1 MAVSTRRGVLAGLA
15 SAGAALALA
24 GPLAQPLGAAPLA
37 RVRELGVLRVGL
49 YADNRPWSWSDG
61 GRVAGID
68 ADIASAIAK
77 ALDVRADLALF
88 AADEDLS
95 DDLRNVIWR
104 GGLLGFQRCDLM
116 LHVPFDM
123 QFAAKEDRAVFLAP
137 YAREEF
143 TAVCSSRTKDCDM
156 PPQRFVGSK
165 VGAELDSIPDFYLT
179 GGFGGILR
187 SDVVH
192 FPTGYE
198 AAAAVHEGA
207 IEMAVASRAQIEA
220 ALHDRPGSGAKL
232 RKSPLP
238 LMASDGWD
246 IGMAVREDSRTLAAA
261 VDDIV
266 AHMIENRQMAAL
278 FGKYGV
284 TWQAAAATRTI

>member
-1 MAVSTRRGVLAGLA
+1 MAVNTRRGVLAGLA
-15 SAGAALALA
+15 GAGAALMLG
-24 GPLAQPLGAAPLA
+24 GPVAQPLGAAPLA

-49 YADNRPWSWSDG
+49 YADNRPWSWAEG
-61 GRVAGID
+61 GRATGID
-68 ADIASAIAK
+68 ADIASALAK
-77 ALDVRADLALF
+77 ALGVRADLAMFL
-88 AADEDLS
+88 ADEDLS

-104 GGLLGFQRCDLM
+104 GGLLGFARCDLM

-123 QFAAKEDRAVFLAP
+123 QFAAKEDRAVFIAP

-143 TAVCSSRTKDCDM
+143 TAVCSAATRDCDT

-198 AAAAVHEGA
+198 AAAAVHDGA
-207 IEMAVASRAQIEA
+207 VEMAVASRAQIEA
-220 ALHDRPGSGAKL
+220 ALHDRQGSNAKL

-246 IGMAVREDSRTLAAA
+246 IGMAVREDSRSLGAA

-266 AHMIENRQMAAL
+266 TQMIESGEMATL

-284 TWQAAAATRTI
+284 TWQAAAATRSI

>member
-1 MAVSTRRGVLAGLA
+1 VTRTRRGILAGLA
-15 SAGAALALA
+15 GAAGALALS
-24 GPLAQPLGAAPLA
+24 GPLGAAPLA
-37 RVRELGVLRVGL
+37 RVRELGFLRVGL
-49 YADNRPWSWSDG
+49 YQDNRPWSWDEG
-61 GRVAGID
+61 GTPRGID
-68 ADIASAIAK
+68 ADLAIAIAE
-77 ALDVRADLALF
+77 ALGVRPQLALF
-88 AADEDLS
+88 PADEDVS

-123 QFAAKEDRAVFLAP
+123 QFAAKEDRAVFIAP

-143 TAVCSSRTKDCDM
+143 TAICSAQTKDCDT

-179 GGFGGILR
+179 GSFGGILR

-192 FPTGYE
+192 FPTGYA

-207 IEMAVASRAQIEA
+207 VEMAVASRAQIEA
-220 ALHDRPGSGAKL
+220 AMFDRPGSAAKL
-232 RKSPLP
+232 RKAKLP
-238 LMASDGWD
+238 LLTSDGWD
-246 IGMAVREDSRTLAAA
+246 IGMAVREDSRTLGAA

-266 AHMIENRQMAAL
+266 TQMIQSGQLAEL

-284 TWQAAAATRTI
+284 TWQAAAATRSI